1 VNGFQAR
8 EQAAVASPEED
19 PNVSVISCSSPPCF
33 LHELDPSFLGYL
45 TRYEVLRLL
54 QNLLAAEW
62 AAGTTLERAWLHAML
77 RRHIGH
83 ISGGDG
89 EPSLLENPATVHD
102 EPIRPMLRRLASDL
116 REALPRIQ
124 DHALRRDLEEVSASL
139 EHVLHHCGVVPP
151 DEH

>member
-1 VNGFQAR
+1 VNGYQAR
-8 EQAAVASPEED
+8 KRAAVASPEED

-45 TRYEVLRLL
+45 TRDEILTLL
-54 QNLLAAEW
+54 KDLLAAEW
-62 AAGTTLERAWLHAML
+62 AGTMLERAWLRAML
-77 RRHIGH
+77 RRHMGP

-89 EPSLLENPATVHD
+89 ESSLPANPAVVHD
-102 EPIRPMLRRLASDL
+102 GPARPMLLRLAREL

-124 DHALRRDLEEVSASL
+124 DQALRRDLAEVSASL
-139 EHVLHHCGVVPP
+139 EHDLRQCSVVPP